1 MRYTYFFVGIVLL
14 LCSFGFSGFLKNIE
28 KKPMDLE
35 DKISILSKTINPQ
48 ALRLALKGYAT
59 IQRNF
64 SPKEKYLAI
73 VDFSI
78 SSTKKR
84 FYLIFMKDSTLVH
97 TDYVAH
103 GKHSGDVYANSFSN
117 TEKSLKTSLG
127 FYKIAESYTGKH
139 GLSLRLDG
147 LDRNYN
153 DNARTRA
160 IVMHAADY
168 AKPTVIKNLGR
179 LGKSFGCPALPPTGF
194 DLIAKQL
201 KKNAILFHYYPDEK
215 YLKNCVWLR

>member
-1 MRYTYFFVGIVLL
+1 MRYTYFVCMLLL
-14 LCSFGFSGFLKNIE
+14 LCSFGFGGFFKAPNSESIDSE
-28 KKPMDLE
+28 S
-35 DKISILSKTINPQ
+35 KISILSKTINPKV
-48 ALRLALKGYAT
+48 LRLAMKGYSNIQGST
-59 IQRNF
+59 IR
-64 SPKEKYLAI
+64 KEKYLAI

-84 FYLIFMKDSTLVH
+84 FYLISMKDSTLVH

-103 GKHSGDVYANSFSN
+103 GKHSGDVYAKSFSN
-117 TEKSLKTSLG
+117 EEKSLKTSLG

-147 LDRNYN
+147 LDRAYN

-168 AKPTVIKNLGR
+168 AKPTVIKTLGR

-194 DLIAKQL
+194 ALIAKQL

-215 YLKNCVWLR
+215 YLKNSVWLR

>member
-1 MRYTYFFVGIVLL
+1 MRYTYFVCALLL
-14 LCSFGFSGFLKNIE
+14 LCSFGFSDFLKDIE
-28 KKPMDLE
+28 KKPMGLGS
-35 DKISILSKTINPQ
+35 KISILSATISPKV
-48 ALRLALKGYAT
+48 LRLALKGYAN
-59 IQRNF
+59 IQGKS

-84 FYLIFMKDSTLVH
+84 FYLISMKDSTLVH

-147 LDRNYN
+147 LDCGYN

-168 AKPTVIKNLGR
+168 AKPAVIKIIGR

-194 DLIAKQL
+194 ALIAKQL

-215 YLKNCVWLR
+215 YLKNCVWLH